1 MKLNK
6 NQIMYKYGI
15 SFLIISIQILD
26 VFTHALTNHLEMIRV
41 QSNIVIVLWTIFLY
55 LKTSKFSKRLLS
67 TLSISIYLI
76 LNVLFI
82 FQFGIINQQ
91 SGDYRIALIMFVIL
105 TVSLSFI
112 QTSQFKKRGKI

>member
-1 MKLNK
+1 MELNK

-26 VFTHALTNHLEMIRV
+26 VFTHALTNQLELIRV

-76 LNVLFI
+76 LNALFI